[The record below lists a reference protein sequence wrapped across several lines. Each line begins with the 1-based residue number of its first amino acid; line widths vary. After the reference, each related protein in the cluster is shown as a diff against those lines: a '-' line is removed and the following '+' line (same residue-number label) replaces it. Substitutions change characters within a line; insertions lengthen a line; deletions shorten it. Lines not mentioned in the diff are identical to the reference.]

1 MKKTLTLLLLLCGN
15 LYASAQVPFPSY
27 NAVWSYRH
35 GNGEAPPNYVIVG
48 TRTDDTV
55 FGGNT
60 YHKLYSSS
68 NDMVLDPSE
77 YIGGIREDMAGR
89 VYYINAA
96 GGTERLLYDF
106 SLSPGDTI
114 YTAPGGA
121 AEGVV
126 FNADTVTIA
135 SVARRR
141 LSFRYLTGSVAAG
154 GTWIEGIG
162 NSGLGGLLGSP
173 LAQPTC
179 DCANNTVCLTV
190 AGSEK
195 YHNASYAALD
205 CDNIISVSQVAD
217 ARVDVAYVSLHPNP
231 VNGTGSLQIAPASD
245 FDNVVITDAVGR
257 VVIRMAVPADG
268 TVTFNAAT
276 MAPGMYI
283 YHLTGHTTRRF
294 TGRFVVE

>member
-1 MKKTLTLLLLLCGN
+1 MKNTLTLFLLLCGN
-15 LYASAQVPFPSY
+15 LYALAQVPFPSY

-77 YIGGIREDMAGR
+77 YIGGIREDVAGR
-89 VYYINAA
+89 VYYVNAA
-96 GGTERLLYDF
+96 GASEVLLYDF
-106 SLSPGDTI
+106 SLTPGDTI
-114 YTAPGGA
+114 FTAPGGA

-126 FNADTVTIA
+126 FSADTVTIA

-195 YHNASYAALD
+195 YHNASYASLD
-205 CDNIISVSQVAD
+205 CDNIISVSQVGD
-217 ARVDVAYVSLHPNP
+217 AVVDVAYVSLHPNP
-231 VNGTGSLQIAPASD
+231 VTGTATLQTAPASD
-245 FDNVVITDAVGR
+245 FDNLVITDAVGR
-257 VVIRMAVPADG
+257 VVTRMPVPTDG
-268 TVTFNAAT
+268 TVAFDAAT

-283 YHLTGHTTRRF
+283 YHLSGHTTRGF

>member
-15 LYASAQVPFPSY
+15 LYVSAQVPFPSY

-55 FGGNT
+55 LGGKT
-60 YHKLYSSS
+60 YHKLYSST

-77 YIGGIREDMAGR
+77 YIGGIREDVTGR
-89 VYYINAA
+89 VFYTDAS
-96 GGTERLLYDF
+96 GTSERLLYDF

-114 YTAPGGA
+114 FTAPGGA

-126 FNADTVTIA
+126 FSVDTVTIA

-141 LSFRYLTGSVAAG
+141 LSFRYLTGAVAAG
-154 GTWIEGIG
+154 GMWIEGIG

-179 DCANNTVCLTV
+179 DCANNTVCLTI

-195 YHNASYAALD
+195 YHNASYASLD
-205 CDNIISVSQVAD
+205 CDNIISVSQVGD
-217 ARVDVAYVSLHPNP
+217 TKVEVAYVSLHPNP
-231 VNGTGSLQIAPASD
+231 VTGTGSLQIAPVSD
-245 FDNVVITDAVGR
+245 LDNVVITDAVGR
-257 VVIRMAVPADG
+257 VVTRMAVPADG
-268 TVTFNAAT
+268 IVTFNTAT
-276 MAPGMYI
+276 MAPGIYI
-283 YHLTGHTTRRF
+283 YHLSGRTTHRF